1 MNLFKRKNK
10 VKTKALK
17 ALRDFDAIK
26 EGYKVKKDEIIYI
39 TTDKETHK
47 MLFITEKRA
56 QELIN
61 KKIDNNPIV
70 EEIEL

>member
-10 VKTKALK
+10 VKTKVLK

-39 TTDKETHK
+39 TTDKEAHK
-47 MLFITEKRA
+47 MLFITENRA